1 MKGRILEILKNSD
14 SVVSGEMLSN
24 HLEISRVSVWK
35 HIKKL
40 QACGYDITSGPKGYR
55 LVQSSDFLFPWEFP
69 GRAAQIHYV
78 DETTSTMDIARE
90 LARKG
95 CRDLTVVIAAKQNT
109 GRGRLNRK
117 WLSSEGG
124 LYFTLVLRPL
134 IPPVLSPRVNFAVS
148 FVLAETLRS
157 LYGIEAMVKWPN
169 DILVQDKKVAGILSE
184 LESVADRVAYVNVGI
199 GINVNNDTSSVDLPA
214 TTIKEILGRPVSRRD
229 LLEAFLDAFETRMTE
244 DLLENVIP
252 MWKKYMITLN
262 RHVRVVTVTEIIEGV
277 AVGVDETGALIV
289 QLADGSTRQIIY
301 GDCFHD

>member
-14 SVVSGEMLSN
+14 SVVSGETLSN

-69 GRAAQIHYV
+69 GRSAQIHYV

-95 CRDLTVVIAAKQNT
+95 CRDLTVVIAAKQHT

-148 FVLAETLRS
+148 FVLAETLRN
-157 LYGIEAMVKWPN
+157 LFGIEAMVKWPN
-169 DILVQDKKVAGILSE
+169 DILVHDKKVAGILSE
-184 LESVADRVAYVNVGI
+184 LESVADRVTYVNVGI
-199 GINVNNDTSSVDLPA
+199 GINVNNDTPSVDLPA

-229 LLEAFLDAFETRMTE
+229 LLEAFLDAFETRMAG